1 MGGSICI
8 TLYSTRRYLRC
19 GCQERVKLAAV
30 RQISCADLGRLP
42 RADKRRT
49 AGRKRGLRVIWG
61 VPEHTGLLLGDRRLK
76 RSSVSVVTGHVM
88 GWGGAGR
95 GMERRGK
102 ARTFATV
109 LRSIISPLVGILE
122 LVSFRK

>member
-42 RADKRRT
+42 RAGKRRAT
-49 AGRKRGLRVIWG
+49 GGKKGSKSSGG

-88 GWGGAGR
+88 GWGGER
-95 GMERRGK
+95 GGEEIV
-102 ARTFATV
+102 THLS
-109 LRSIISPLVGILE
+109 LRI
-122 LVSFRK
+122 K